1 MKFDDYQKQSRQT
14 AIYPDLGKN
23 FVYPTV
29 GLSGEAG
36 EVANKIK
43 KLLRKDYLLT
53 DEYRKELGK
62 ELGDVLWYLSQLCS
76 ELELSLDAI
85 ANENIEKL
93 LKRVKDDKIHGSGDN
108 R

>member
-1 MKFDDYQKQSRQT
+1 MNFSDYQKQSRQT
-14 AIYPDLGKN
+14 AIYPDLGNN

-43 KLLRKDYLLT
+43 KLLREDYLLT

-62 ELGDVLWYLSQLCS
+62 EIGDVLWYLSQLCS
-76 ELELSLDAI
+76 ELKLSLDAI
-85 ANENIEKL
+85 AKENIKKL